1 MSIQSIIKRLEL
13 RGIFANSSSVFVPP
27 SESAV
32 ESLLG
37 ELAVVVGGAIP
48 NDYSEF
54 IKHFSHAISYSNKII
69 KVQGVQLSSFGSD
82 ETDFGVVM
90 GAAAGGLNV
99 VSATKD
105 WHDGAYNCV
114 SLPHHIVVGEC
125 SAGHPFILDVT
136 LNGAVYY
143 FDMWAAGSENIDPQN
158 FRYKIAENFTEFL
171 ELLLEESPN
180 A

>member
-1 MSIQSIIKRLEL
+1 MSIQPIIKRLES
-13 RGIFANSSSVFVPP
+13 RGIFANSNSVFAPP
-27 SESAV
+27 SKSAV
-32 ESLLG
+32 ERSLK
-37 ELAVVVGGAIP
+37 ELAVVVGGVIP
-48 NDYSEF
+48 KDYSEF
-54 IKHFSHAISYSNKII
+54 IKHFSHAISYSKKII
-69 KVQGVQLSSFGSD
+69 KVPGAKLSSFGSD

-99 VSATKD
+99 VAATKD

-114 SLPHHIVVGEC
+114 SLPHHIVVGHC

-136 LNGAVYY
+136 SNGAVYY
-143 FDMWAAGSENIDPQN
+143 FDMWAAGSEDIDPKN
-158 FRYKIAENFTEFL
+158 FRYKIAESFTEFL